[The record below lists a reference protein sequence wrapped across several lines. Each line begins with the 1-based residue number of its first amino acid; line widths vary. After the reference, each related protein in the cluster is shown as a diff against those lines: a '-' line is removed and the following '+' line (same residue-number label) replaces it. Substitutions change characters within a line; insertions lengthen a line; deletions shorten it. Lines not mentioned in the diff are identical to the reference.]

1 MRARAIRE
9 GSVGLLILIAVGLF
23 AGLVLWLRGLNPR
36 QSTYR
41 TTFVF
46 ENTLGMQEGAAVRFR
61 GVPVGRV
68 RAITPSANQVL
79 VAVDIAS
86 SDLRIPSNALIQ
98 ANQSGLIGETTID
111 ITPVDLLSGS
121 EVALSPVGPDCDSAI
136 IICNGD
142 QLQGEVGAS
151 FESLIRSAEELASAF
166 ADPEIINDLK
176 TTLKTATVLTENATV
191 LAAELTTLSRQVQAE
206 VDPFVT
212 SANRATNNIA
222 DAAAQFEIT
231 GGEVNSLIA
240 TNRSSIVSTLD
251 SLNRST
257 ADLEAIT
264 ATLAPAIQDSEFIQ
278 NLDQLSGNATLAI
291 ADIQAITST
300 VNTPENLVILQQTLD
315 SARNVFQSAQ
325 KVLADVDDL
334 TGDPALRQNI
344 RNLING
350 LNTLLSL
357 TNQLEQDSR
366 LAQVLTPAS
375 GQPLDR
381 VTLTAMPRALA
392 HQEHREADSAPLVV
406 SPNGQYYRVNVPAQ
420 PLP

>member
-23 AGLVLWLRGLNPR
+23 GGLVLWLRGLNPR
-36 QSTYR
+36 QSNYR
-41 TTFVF
+41 ATFVF
-46 ENTLGMQEGAAVRFR
+46 ENTLGMQEG
-61 GVPVGRV
+61 GRCSLSGGAGGASSGHYPFGERV
-68 RAITPSANQVL
+68 M

-86 SDLRIPSNALIQ
+86 ADLRIPSDALIQ

-111 ITPVDLLSGS
+111 ITPVEPLLASGI
-121 EVALSPVGPDCDSAI
+121 ALSPVGPDCNSEI

-142 QLQGEVGAS
+142 QLRGEVGAS

-166 ADPEIINDLK
+166 ADPEIVNDLK
-176 TTLKTATVLTENATV
+176 TTLKTATVLTENFNELTQ
-191 LAAELTTLSRQVQAE
+191 ELTTLSQQVQAE

-212 SANRATNNIA
+212 SANRATANIA
-222 DAAAQFEIT
+222 DAAAQFEVT
-231 GGEVNSLIA
+231 GSEVNSLIA
-240 TNRSSIVSTLD
+240 NNRSSIVSTLEN
-251 SLNRST
+251 LNRSS
-257 ADLEAIT
+257 ADLEIIT
-264 ATLAPAIQDSEFIQ
+264 ATLAPAIQDSDLIQ
-278 NLDQLSGNATLAI
+278 NLDQLSANATLAI

-315 SARNVFQSAQ
+315 SARIVFQSAQ

-334 TGDPALRQNI
+334 TGDPVLRQNI

-350 LNTLLSL
+350 LTTLLSL

-366 LAQVLTPAS
+366 LAETLTLPS
-375 GQPLDR
+375 GQPLER
-381 VTLTAMPRALA
+381 ITLTPVPLALA
-392 HQEHREADSAPLVV
+392 RQEHQGANSAPLVV
-406 SPNGQYYRVNVPAQ
+406 SPNGQYYRVHAH